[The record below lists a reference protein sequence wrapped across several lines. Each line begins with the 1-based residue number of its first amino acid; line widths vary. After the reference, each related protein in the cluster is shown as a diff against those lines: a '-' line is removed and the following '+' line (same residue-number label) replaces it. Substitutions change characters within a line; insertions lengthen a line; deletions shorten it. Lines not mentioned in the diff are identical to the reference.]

1 MEKAK
6 TPETDAAARLGAED
20 LPKFRQ
26 IVIWPDPILSRV
38 CEPVT
43 DFGPELQKLLAD
55 MEETMVAARGAG
67 LAAPQVGF
75 ALRAVVIL
83 VKAKG
88 GREVLKLVNPV
99 ITERR
104 GSVLKREGC
113 LSLPGFFEQVRRS
126 EWVRCEA
133 QDETGARVTL
143 EGDGLLAHALE
154 HELEHLD
161 GKIFVEKLSPLK
173 RERARATFRKAK
185 ARGMKYVSTPGDA
198 PS

>member
-1 MEKAK
+1 MS
-6 TPETDAAARLGAED
+6 TPETEAAVRLGAENA
-20 LPKFRQ
+20 PTFRQ
-26 IVIWPDPILSRV
+26 ILIWPDPMLSRV

-55 MEETMVAARGAG
+55 MGETMRAASGAG

-75 ALRAVVIL
+75 ALRAIVL
-83 VKAKG
+83 KVKTKG
-88 GREVLKLVNPV
+88 EFEVLKLVNPV

-113 LSLPGFFEQVRRS
+113 LSLPGFFEMVRRS

-133 QDETGARVTL
+133 QDETGAKVVL

-154 HELEHLD
+154 HECEHLD
-161 GKIFVEKLSPLK
+161 GQIFVEKLSPLK

-185 ARGMKYVSTPGDA
+185 ARGMKYVSTPGVA